1 MVDYG
6 DGNMNSETQVIAGGL
21 PGSRIA
27 RSFSLPPF
35 LHSVAF
41 VAGFSIVF
49 TALGAALGLAGAGSW
64 RDWLEI
70 GAGTVLIILGFNL
83 SGVIKFGRL
92 TEFLYRE
99 RSLNI
104 GVGKKPNYLRSS
116 LVGSAFA
123 IGWTPCVGPI
133 LAGILSLTLEGS
145 VTQGAILMFAYSLGL
160 GIPFLGV
167 GAFLGVA
174 RRWLKKI
181 NPYMDMIELS
191 SGLLLVLIGTLIVTD
206 SLQLLNSYFTFIPE
220 VTGSSEVT
228 GLGVGSMIIAFGGG
242 ILSFLSPCILPLVP
256 IWLGYM
262 AGSTLDGQKV
272 APQPSPS
279 VAG

>member
-1 MVDYG
+1 
-6 DGNMNSETQVIAGGL
+6 MNSDAQTVAATL
-21 PGSRIA
+21 PPVEKPPA
-27 RSFSLPPF
+27 FSLPPF
-35 LHSVAF
+35 LHAVAF
-41 VAGFSIVF
+41 VAGFSVVF
-49 TALGAALGLAGAGSW
+49 TALGAALGLIGGGSW

-70 GAGTVLIILGFNL
+70 AAGTILIILGFNL
-83 SGVIKFGRL
+83 SGVLKFGRL

-99 RSLNI
+99 RRLNI
-104 GVGKKPNYLRSS
+104 GAGTKPSYLRSTM
-116 LVGSAFA
+116 VGSAFA

-145 VTQGAILMFAYSLGL
+145 VTQGAILMFVYSLGL
-160 GIPFLGV
+160 GLPFLGV

-181 NPYMDMIELS
+181 NPYMGVIELV
-191 SGLLLVLIGTLIVTD
+191 SGLLLVLIGALIVSD

-228 GLGVGSMIIAFGGG
+228 SLGAGALIIAFGGG

-262 AGSTLDGQKV
+262 AGSTLEGQRR
-272 APQPSPS
+272 APSTSPVTAS
-279 VAG
+279 